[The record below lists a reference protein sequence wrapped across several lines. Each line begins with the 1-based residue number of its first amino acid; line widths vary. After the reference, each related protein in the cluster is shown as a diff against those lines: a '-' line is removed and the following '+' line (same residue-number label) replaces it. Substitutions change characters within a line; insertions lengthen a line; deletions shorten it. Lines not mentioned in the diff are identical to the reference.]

1 MAEMQNDYRDH
12 HGARSQRCRDAA
24 ATIEAG
30 PVGSPGNAQPATCC
44 SFLCIR
50 EAAVLLGVSESWVRR
65 HTMELPAVRL
75 GRLVRFDSA
84 LLLRRFQC
92 TKSPGNRLKPEGTS
106 SMNLGLRRYQR
117 GHVYKTGKKLKVW
130 YGMWREDVRTP
141 EGRIVR
147 RQHNVRL
154 GALSELPTKAAAQE
168 ALARRMGDC
177 GRITT
182 ELKFSE
188 LVERWRATI
197 VPTIKRT
204 TATYYQNILRAHI
217 VPAFG
222 EKQISAITRYDVES
236 FLAERASM
244 YCRNTLRGMRVSLGR
259 VLTWAVQCGWLE
271 KNPCSGVK
279 LPHAGIRI
287 ERTILTPAQVTDI
300 AKKLDEPYAT
310 LVLFLAITG
319 LRIGEA
325 VGIKRSDFDG
335 DVLRVR
341 RRIYEGKADT
351 TKTKK
356 SARDLPIPDALRSRL
371 FSISGREWIFESGNG
386 TPVNPGNALKRYVRP
401 AVRSLGIKIGGWHDF
416 RHTLATMLR
425 KHGWSAKVR
434 ADILGHSS
442 LQVTDG
448 VYDHADQG
456 DFRDA
461 LGPIASE
468 MLRDVTKS
476 DTAT

>member
-1 MAEMQNDYRDH
+1 M
-12 HGARSQRCRDAA
+12 S
-24 ATIEAG
+24 
-30 PVGSPGNAQPATCC
+30 
-44 SFLCIR
+44 
-50 EAAVLLGVSESWVRR
+50 
-65 HTMELPAVRL
+65 
-75 GRLVRFDSA
+75 
-84 LLLRRFQC
+84 LR
-92 TKSPGNRLKPEGTS
+92 
-106 SMNLGLRRYQR
+106 LRRYQR
-117 GHVYKTGKKLKVW
+117 GYVYKTGKTTKVW
-130 YGMWREDVRTP
+130 YGMWREDVKRP
-141 EGRIVR
+141 DGSLLR
-147 RQHNVRL
+147 RQHNVKL
-154 GALSELPTKAAAQE
+154 GTLSELPTKYAAQQ
-168 ALARRMGDC
+168 ALAHRMHIL
-177 GRITT
+177 GRTTT
-182 ELKFSE
+182 ELKFRE

-204 TATYYQNILRAHI
+204 TATYYENILRAHI

-222 EKQISAITRYDVES
+222 EKQISAITRFDVES
-236 FLAERASM
+236 FLAERAPR

-259 VLTWAVQCGWLE
+259 VMSWAVQCEWLE

-279 LPHAGIRI
+279 LPHAGERI
-287 ERTILTPAQVTDI
+287 QRTILTPTQVSDI

-325 VGIKRSDFDG
+325 VGVKRSDFDG

-416 RHTLATMLR
+416 RHTLGTTFR

-448 VYDHADQG
+448 VYDHADQD
-456 DFRDA
+456 DFREA
-461 LGPIASE
+461 LGGVASE
-468 MLRDVTKS
+468 LLRDVTKPPI
-476 DTAT
+476 AN

>member
-1 MAEMQNDYRDH
+1 VSGDAPQAVGPACPSQPD
-12 HGARSQRCRDAA
+12 RSPRHLLTVHEA
-24 ATIEAG
+24 AT
-30 PVGSPGNAQPATCC
+30 
-44 SFLCIR
+44 
-50 EAAVLLGVSESWVRR
+50 LLGVSESWVRR
-65 HTMELPAVRL
+65 HTVELPAVRL
-75 GRLVRFDSA
+75 GRLVRFDAS
-84 LLLRRFQC
+84 LLLRQFQC

-130 YGMWREDVRTP
+130 YGMWRDDVRLP
-141 EGRIVR
+141 DGEIRR
-147 RQHNVRL
+147 RQRNVRL
-154 GALSELPTKAAAQE
+154 GTVSEFPTKAAAYE
-168 ALARRMGDC
+168 ELGRRISAF
-177 GRITT
+177 GRTTT
-182 ELKFSE
+182 ELKFAE
-188 LVERWRATI
+188 LVQRWRATI

-204 TATYYQNILRAHI
+204 TAAYYEHNLRSHI

-236 FLAERASM
+236 FLAERAAM

-259 VLTWAVQCGWLE
+259 VMSWAVQCDWLE
-271 KNPCSGVK
+271 KNPCSGVR
-279 LPHAGIRI
+279 LPHSGIRI
-287 ERTILTPAQVTDI
+287 ERTILTPTQVSDI
-300 AKKLDEPYAT
+300 AQKLDEPYAT

-325 VGIKRSDFDG
+325 VGIKASDFDG

-371 FSISGREWIFESGNG
+371 HSISGREWIFESGNG

-416 RHTLATMLR
+416 RHTLGTMLR

-448 VYDHADQG
+448 VYDHADQD

-468 MLRDVTKS
+468 MLRDVMKS
-476 DTAT
+476 EVTTQQAVENK

>member
-1 MAEMQNDYRDH
+1 
-12 HGARSQRCRDAA
+12 
-24 ATIEAG
+24 
-30 PVGSPGNAQPATCC
+30 
-44 SFLCIR
+44 
-50 EAAVLLGVSESWVRR
+50 
-65 HTMELPAVRL
+65 
-75 GRLVRFDSA
+75 
-84 LLLRRFQC
+84 
-92 TKSPGNRLKPEGTS
+92 
-106 SMNLGLRRYQR
+106 MNLQLRRYQR
-117 GHVYKTGKKLKVW
+117 GHVYKSGKRIKVW
-130 YGMWREDVRTP
+130 YGMWREDLKRP
-141 EGRIVR
+141 DGSLRR
-147 RQHNVRL
+147 RQHKVRL
-154 GALSELPTKAAAQE
+154 GTVSELPTKTAAYG
-168 ALARRMGDC
+168 ALARHISFLCRT
-177 GRITT
+177 TT

-204 TATYYQNILRAHI
+204 TATYYENTLRAHI

-222 EKQISAITRYDVES
+222 EKQISDITRFDVES
-236 FLAERASM
+236 FLAERARK

-259 VLTWAVQCGWLE
+259 VMSWAVQCEWVE

-279 LPHAGIRI
+279 LPHAGERI
-287 ERTILTPAQVTDI
+287 ERTILAPTQVSDI
-300 AKKLDEPYAT
+300 AKKLNEPYAT

-356 SARDLPIPDALRSRL
+356 SARDLPVPDVLRSRL
-371 FSISGREWIFESGNG
+371 FSISGHEWIFESGNG

-416 RHTLATMLR
+416 RHTLGTALR

-434 ADILGHSS
+434 ADLLGHSN

-448 VYDHADQG
+448 VYDHADQD
-456 DFRDA
+456 DFREA
-461 LGPIASE
+461 LGEIASE
-468 MLRDVTKS
+468 LLPDVTKS
-476 DTAT
+476 EIVN